1 MDMSKCGKKSAIKK
15 GLGNVQN
22 SFPIIFDDFHLSTFD
37 RMVTNQ
43 MVCMQGIFHSYI
55 SYNSQLYI
63 YDSHIPMSNFGL
75 VCLKAKQSILTGD
88 RIYHMLHI
96 YVLMIFQLQSEV
108 VPRQAV
114 CQGRQYTK

>member
-1 MDMSKCGKKSAIKK
+1 MISICQLLIGWLQTSWSACKEYFIHIYHS
-15 GLGNVQN
+15 LA
-22 SFPIIFDDFHLSTFD
+22 SDD
-37 RMVTNQ
+37 
-43 MVCMQGIFHSYI
+43 
-55 SYNSQLYI
+55 
-63 YDSHIPMSNFGL
+63 IPMSNFGL